1 MKNSP
6 LRAYYFR
13 KMRVRS
19 KVSGTPER
27 PRLSVYRSL
36 KYIYAQVIDDTT
48 GKTLAF
54 ASSLDADIRKQKKSA
69 GNKESALQVGRMI
82 AEKSLASKVK
92 KVVFDRGGRIYHG
105 VVKAVADG
113 AREKGLEF

>member
-1 MKNSP
+1 MRNSP

-13 KMRVRS
+13 KMRVRG
-19 KVSGTPER
+19 KISGTPER
-27 PRLSVYRSL
+27 PRLSIYRSL
-36 KYIYAQVIDDTT
+36 KHIYAQVIDDTT
-48 GKTLAF
+48 GRTLAF
-54 ASSLDADIRKQKKSA
+54 ASSLDADIRKRKKSA
-69 GNKESALQVGRMI
+69 GNKESALLVGRMI